1 MALNLLQIAIESKGV
16 PFSIGGEKT
25 WREFLTIPNI
35 LKVFNPN
42 IYGFSTEEGLSTHKS
57 SKFNVAELG
66 AVSRDTP
73 LMAKVLVN
81 RIIGDKNVKPEHWK
95 VMDECKWKKKI

>member
-1 MALNLLQIAIESKGV
+1 MALNLLQVALESKGV

-25 WREFLTIPNI
+25 WREYLTIPNI

-42 IYGFSTEEGLSTHKS
+42 IYGFSTEDSFSSHKS

-73 LMAKVLVN
+73 VMAKVLVN
-81 RIIGDKNVKPEHWK
+81 RINGDKNVKPEHWK
-95 VMDECKWKKKI
+95 VINT

>member
-1 MALNLLQIAIESKGV
+1 MALNLLQLGIESKGV
-16 PFSIGGEKT
+16 SFSIGGEKT
-25 WREFLTIPNI
+25 WREYLTVPNI

-42 IYGFSTEEGLSTHKS
+42 IYGFSTEDGLSMHKS

-73 LMAKVLVN
+73 TMAKVLVT
-81 RIIGDKNVKPEHWK
+81 RIIGDKYVKPEHWK
-95 VMDECKWKKKI
+95 VMNS